1 MSVLYFEYT
10 YTMFHI
16 QFRVVREKYEL
27 GTLLKCS
34 IRSTTNVLD
43 YEFRRWRGVFINCMP
58 YLPPPTDHQHHS
70 VFFSNTHYL
79 YPTAAFLYFLR
90 AFSLF
95 IVFAIFLVPIKQ
107 KQKKSRISVPFTP
120 FLFSG
125 ESRSCAYVD
134 LPRHNVNSLVVANKR
149 FWSLYKSLWRW
160 MG

>member
-1 MSVLYFEYT
+1 MYWIMSFDGDGVYL
-10 YTMFHI
+10 
-16 QFRVVREKYEL
+16 
-27 GTLLKCS
+27 S
-34 IRSTTNVLD
+34 IVCHT
-43 YEFRRWRGVFINCMP
+43 
-58 YLPPPTDHQHHS
+58 YLPLRIIS
-70 VFFSNTHYL
+70 IILFFFSNTHYL
-79 YPTAAFLYFLR
+79 YPTAVFLYFLR

-120 FLFSG
+120 FLSSG